1 MKLSIFPH
9 GRPSAKP
16 EDILPEFL
24 PGAHVADRIEADLS
38 RLRIRILNGV
48 LALAGVIA
56 AIVYL
61 VNLSAFI
68 HLAREGKGG
77 WLALYSLVSLFLLL
91 AALVRRI
98 PYQVRVIGFLFI
110 LSIFGFLTIFA
121 SGVYGI
127 GYIFLISIPIFAGVL
142 LGSTGRINALVLSVA
157 AMISVGLLMDS
168 QVFKSAVSGV
178 TPSLSGAILPGLSS
192 QLGAASGHP
201 WLAATGVIA
210 LITIVVTYSM
220 NFLIREMENSLR
232 RRDNTLQELE
242 GQRLHLENQMQ
253 QNTRDLERRLVQIR
267 TAAEITGTISRGGVT
282 VPLQELL
289 PQVCHLILDRFD
301 LYYVGIFLIDKGA
314 WRLAEEER
322 GLSIGPKPREYA
334 RLVAGAGEA
343 GDRMLIEG
351 YKLEVGGDS
360 MVGWCIANRQA
371 RIALDVGDEA
381 SRFYNPYLPDARSA
395 LTLPIFSQEEALGAL
410 TIQSRKESAF
420 DKDDVTVMQGITDN
434 LASAVVNARLFVETQ
449 TSLDEIQ
456 TLHRQYLESAWVE
469 TLQTKGA
476 LQYTYYSPTRAARIV
491 VGSTGEATAGSALD
505 QLERIQSAS
514 EPSRLRSMELPIRLR
529 DQVIGVLTLEAE
541 PRSEAGGGTGTGRS
555 ATDWTPEE
563 KAFIESVIDQA
574 ALALE
579 NARLLDETRRR
590 AEQERLTAGIAGKV
604 WASSSVD
611 KILRTALQ
619 ELSASLGVS
628 EGTIRL
634 EVKE

>member
-1 MKLSIFPH
+1 MKLSIFH
-9 GRPSAKP
+9 RGRPSAKTG
-16 EDILPEFL
+16 DFL
-24 PGAHVADRIEADLS
+24 PDFVPGAPVADRIEADLS
-38 RLRIRILNGV
+38 HLRTRILNGV
-48 LALAGVIA
+48 LVLAGVVS

-61 VNLSAFI
+61 ANLRAFVD
-68 HLAREGKGG
+68 LAREGQWG
-77 WLALYSLVSLFLLL
+77 WLVLYSLVCLFLLL
-91 AALVRRI
+91 AALIRRI
-98 PYQVRVIGFLFI
+98 PYLVRAGGFLFI
-110 LSIFGFLTIFA
+110 LLIFGLLTIFA

-127 GYIFLISIPIFAGVL
+127 GYIFLIAIPIFAGIL
-142 LGSTGRINALVLSVA
+142 LGATGRINALALSVA

-178 TPSLSGAILPGLSS
+178 TPSLSGMVLPGLSS
-192 QLGAASGHP
+192 QPGAAFGHP

-210 LITIVVTYSM
+210 LFTIAVSLSFNLLV
-220 NFLIREMENSLR
+220 REMESSLR
-232 RRDNTLQELE
+232 EGQSTLQELE
-242 GQRLHLENQMQ
+242 GRRLHLESQMQ

-301 LYYVGIFLIDKGA
+301 LYYVGIFLIDKGG
-314 WRLAEEER
+314 WRLTEEER
-322 GLSIGPKPREYA
+322 SLRIGSKPREYA
-334 RLVAGAGEA
+334 RLVASAGEA

-351 YKLEVGGDS
+351 YKLEVGGES
-360 MVGWCIANRQA
+360 MVGWCTANRQA
-371 RIALDVGDEA
+371 RIALDVGQEA
-381 SRFYNPYLPDARSA
+381 SLFYNPYLPEARSELA
-395 LTLPIFSQEEALGAL
+395 LPIYSQEEALGAL
-410 TIQSRKESAF
+410 TIQSRKETAF
-420 DKDDVTVMQGITDN
+420 DKDDVAVMQGIADN
-434 LASAVVNARLFVETQ
+434 LASVVVNTRLFAETQ
-449 TSLDEIQ
+449 ASLEEIQ

-469 TLQTKGA
+469 TLQNQGA
-476 LQYTYYSPTRAARIV
+476 LQYTYYSPSKGARFGEGAA
-491 VGSTGEATAGSALD
+491 SEAAGTALD
-505 QLERIQSAS
+505 QLERIQSAPGS
-514 EPSRLRSMELPIRLR
+514 GRLRTMELPIRLR

-541 PRSEAGGGTGTGRS
+541 PRSETGGGAESSKVT
-555 ATDWTPEE
+555 ADWTQEE
-563 KAFIESVIDQA
+563 KAFIEAVMDQA

-604 WASSSVD
+604 WASGSVD